1 MSDADV
7 RKDDLVFTV
16 TWEAKPSEVD
26 ALTKIVQTF
35 LPLAEREPGLKVVR
49 THQAVG
55 DPTKFF
61 FYEVFADAEAF
72 AAHQE
77 TEHFKTLIMEQA
89 VPKLAKRERIQ
100 HRLV

>member
-1 MSDADV
+1 MSDRDV
-7 RKDDLVFTV
+7 RKNDLVFTV
-16 TWEAKPSEVD
+16 TWEAKPSEVE
-26 ALTKIVQTF
+26 ALTGIVRRF

-49 THQAVG
+49 THQSTT

-61 FYEVFADAEAF
+61 FYEIFEDDAAF

-77 TEHFKTLIMEQA
+77 TEHFKTMILQEA
-89 VPKLAKRERIQ
+89 LPKLAKRERVQ